1 MALLHRKHILLI
13 SYNEQLLIQRRILLE
28 EAGYQVSSAL
38 GLKEALANCKDEAYD
53 LLILGHSIPHADK
66 VGLVRSFRVHCAA
79 PILSL
84 WERGQIIA
92 DSVDYLTF
100 SDVPEKLLGNVAAIL
115 ARESQP
121 RRPGEQSR
129 RL

>member
-1 MALLHRKHILLI
+1 MALLQRKHILII

-38 GLKEALANCKDEAYD
+38 GLKEALANCKDGGYD

-66 VGLVRSFRVHCAA
+66 VGLVRTFRIHCLA

-84 WERGQIIA
+84 WERGEMIA
-92 DSVDYLTF
+92 DTVDYLTF
-100 SDVPEKLLGNVAAIL
+100 SDAPEKLLGNVAAIL

-121 RRPGEQSR
+121 RRSGEQSWR
-129 RL
+129 T